1 MSKRNYIACLAGSFL
16 MILVPGTVMG
26 QTYPELDRYMESAR
40 ELSVLF
46 RGRQAEKYEFAYNGN
61 CFWDGPQYLNG
72 DISCHGKYYR
82 GLEINI
88 DAVLQ
93 TPLVR
98 LNSSSIPI
106 GLSPDDVEYLHIGDR
121 LFENLRLQGHEEA
134 KQGFYELLV
143 DGGYRLYKRVD
154 KKLNSSPENV
164 NGTGIGYTDPYYKE
178 KVYTYFEY
186 IPAYFLQRDG
196 GELVGFRSRGQL
208 LKMLRRKKEIRKHI
222 ASLHPDGRVDNE
234 TYYVEAVKFVCR

>member
-1 MSKRNYIACLAGSFL
+1 
-16 MILVPGTVMG
+16 MILVSGTVLA
-26 QTYPELDRYMESAR
+26 QTYGELDQYMESAR

-61 CFWDGPQYLNG
+61 CFWDGPQYREG
-72 DISCHGKYYR
+72 DIFYHGKYYR
-82 GLEINI
+82 GMEINI
-88 DAVLQ
+88 DAVQQ

-121 LFENLRLQGHEEA
+121 LFENLRLQGHDEA

-143 DGGYRLYKRVD
+143 DGGCRLYKRVD
-154 KKLNSSPENV
+154 KKLGTSPDNV
-164 NGTGIGYTDPYYKE
+164 NGTGIGYTDPYYRE
-178 KVYTYFEY
+178 KVHTYFEY
-186 IPAYFLQRDG
+186 MPAYFLQRDG

-208 LKMLRRKKEIRKHI
+208 LRMLRRKKEIRKHI
-222 ASLHPDGRVDNE
+222 ASRHPDGRVDNE
-234 TYYVEAVKFVCR
+234 TYFVEAVKFVCQ